1 MDRDPGRNDRR
12 LEWRERAI
20 PWNHR
25 MDTAHLRHIFRHM
38 NMVAAV
44 AAYVS
49 IRFDVRNSRQVDTM
63 IYHIVKDDRIRSD
76 ITQTAI
82 RRGVAAAKHIDD
94 PEMAPDFRNPVITI
108 KAGQWGLNPV
118 AEGFVAH
125 MEVGSRSHPQ
135 HVQFGVPKRVGEELS
150 KYDVGE
156 ISITPAKCTISFT
169 NYVPKVRELDPP
181 RRKASIPELTSTISY
196 LQSEPEP
203 LLAAD
208 MNGWGAMVSDG
219 HTTARFDLSERVDAV
234 EIARKSEKPI
244 DKWNVMKDDMRY
256 ERRHGHKKT
265 NDNVEAKREE
275 KKKKCGGDRRH
286 AKLGHELCNLKKK
299 RGAEL
304 KDLRRTHAAELR
316 TIRKSHTGT
325 ESDLKRLIE
334 PVKMRHGL
342 ERAAVKERYA
352 RREREMRAERARC
365 VLSNS
370 YKKHVDN
377 QERQERVSKA
387 ERSLEH
393 AMHASACMIV
403 AWAIANDAAI
413 VLEDLRG
420 MSKGWTKFNKR
431 TRSRLYI
438 SAMMKFQDLIY
449 EKARWHGVEVLYMHP
464 RNTSALCCAC
474 GNRLVGSYT
483 YRNCAHCHIRVDRD
497 VNAVLN
503 MLRTAAAARYG
514 RRVRPTLD
522 EARSKPDVILGPGEV
537 VREGGALRVYGE
549 VAGEAAA

>member
-20 PWNHR
+20 PWNHH
-25 MDTAHLRHIFRHM
+25 MDTEPLQHIFRHV

-49 IRFDVRNSRQVDTM
+49 IRFDVRNAFDVSGM
-63 IYHIVKDDRIRSD
+63 IYHIVKDERIRSD

-94 PEMAPDFRNPVITI
+94 PEMAPEFKNPVITI
-108 KAGQWGLNPV
+108 KAGKWSLNPV
-118 AEGFVAH
+118 AGGFVTH
-125 MEVGSRSHPQ
+125 MGVGSRSHPQ
-135 HVQFGVPKRVGEELS
+135 HVHFNVPRRVGNELS

-156 ISITPAKCTISFT
+156 ISITPTKCTISFT
-169 NYVPKVRELDPP
+169 NYVPKVRKLDPP

-196 LQSEPEP
+196 LQSRPEP

-208 MNGWGAMVSDG
+208 INGWGAMVGDG
-219 HTTARFDLSERVDAV
+219 YTTARFDHSKRVDAV
-234 EIARKSEKPI
+234 EVARKSEKPI
-244 DKWNVMKDDMRY
+244 DKWNTMKDDMRY

-265 NDNVEAKREE
+265 NDNMETKREE
-275 KKKKCGGDRRH
+275 KKKKHGGDRRH
-286 AKLGHELCNLKKK
+286 AKLGHDLRGLKKK

-304 KDLRRTHAAELR
+304 KDLRRKHAAELKAL
-316 TIRKSHTGT
+316 RKSNTGT

-334 PVKMRHGL
+334 SVKARHGL

-352 RREREMRAERARC
+352 RREREMRAERAQC

-370 YKKHVDN
+370 YKKRVDN

-387 ERSLEH
+387 ERALEH
-393 AMHASACMIV
+393 VMHASARMIV
-403 AWAIANDAAI
+403 AWALANDATI

-420 MSKGWTKFNKR
+420 MSRGWTKFNKR

-438 SAMMKFQDLIY
+438 SAMMKFQDLIC

-464 RNTSALCCAC
+464 RNTSALCSAC
-474 GNRLVGSYT
+474 GLRLSGSYT
-483 YRNCAHCHIRVDRD
+483 YRTCAHCHIRVDRD
-497 VNAVLN
+497 VNAVRN

-522 EARSKPDVILGPGEV
+522 EARSKPDVILGPGMV

-549 VAGEAAA
+549 IADEVMP